1 MPKPTPI
8 DPFDPQYWDKPL
20 FVVYGSSAFPSLLCC
35 KVRLNDGVPTIW
47 GFSIWRRTPGFRTL
61 GIKLK
66 TWVEQ
71 ETDPRF
77 YLTQE
82 EAFEAIRETFSKAAP
97 APKVRKGHPLIL
109 TDEEWETLRHQVPAF
124 EQQVVAQRVFARDK
138 NPVYA
143 DKHRKAAREYRNLI
157 KAIKEQ
163 DPHG

>member
-1 MPKPTPI
+1 MKLWTKRDAI
-8 DPFDPQYWDKPL
+8 KSGIESF
-20 FVVYGSSAFPSLLCC
+20 
-35 KVRLNDGVPTIW
+35 I
-47 GFSIWRRTPGFRTL
+47 RTL

-66 TWVEQ
+66 TWVER

-82 EAFEAIRETFSKAAP
+82 DAFEVVRETFNKAAP

-109 TDEEWETLRHQVPAF
+109 TDEEWETLRRQVPAF
-124 EQQVVAQRVFARDK
+124 EQQVVTQRVFAWGE

-143 DKHRKAAREYRNLI
+143 EKHRKAAREYHNLI